1 MSFAVMSLVRNIS
14 NVLRISSAYKPPISW
29 TRVMSSTPTIKPEE
43 PKPTPAGVDHTKNRA
58 THRPDNLEKKFLV
71 WTGKYKTVD
80 EVPEYI
86 K

>member
-1 MSFAVMSLVRNIS
+1 MSLVRNIS
-14 NVLRISSAYKPPISW
+14 NVLRISSTYKPTMSW
-29 TRVMSSTPTIKPEE
+29 TRVMSSTPAPVEPEKT
-43 PKPTPAGVDHTKNRA
+43 PKPVSGDAATGHRA